1 MPMRGMEKGCY
12 DSCLHEVHEAKAREI
27 WGCRQLALDRHSGVL
42 HGCLLTKPHT
52 RPKEQWARRTGKE
65 RGNWLHEHLLI
76 SKEFEREMAH
86 VLGLGWIAER

>member
-1 MPMRGMEKGCY
+1 MRGMEKGCY
-12 DSCLHEVHEAKAREI
+12 DNCFHEVHNAKVRKI
-27 WGCRQLALDRHSGVL
+27 WGYRQLALDRHSGVL

-52 RPKEQWARRTGKE
+52 RSKEEWARRPGKE

-86 VLGLGWIAER
+86 ALGLGWIVE